1 VSVVPFGLTICRL
14 VLAVPFTVAVL
25 EGRSQTA
32 LLLLA
37 AAGATDALDGWLAR
51 RLGAT
56 SRLGAHLDVLAD
68 VAVILGGLGACVALG
83 VYPSW
88 LFWLIAAMAAQFFVT
103 TKLGVVVYDPLGKY
117 FGGALWGVLV
127 LTLLAPDQAVWE
139 MLLAATVVL
148 TAMSLASRIRFI
160 LLGRP

>member
-1 VSVVPFGLTICRL
+1 
-14 VLAVPFTVAVL
+14 
-25 EGRSQTA
+25 
-32 LLLLA
+32 
-37 AAGATDALDGWLAR
+37 
-51 RLGAT
+51 
-56 SRLGAHLDVLAD
+56 
-68 VAVILGGLGACVALG
+68 VILGGLGACVALG